1 MLLLNI
7 NYVPEKKIEALGLV
21 KGNVVQ
27 SSHLGKDIMSGL
39 KTVVGGEIAGYT
51 EMLNQARNIALK
63 RMADEAAAHA
73 AVAVIIL

>member
-1 MLLLNI
+1 MLLLSI

-39 KTVVGGEIAGYT
+39 KTVVGGEITGYT
-51 EMLNQARNIALK
+51 RC
-63 RMADEAAAHA
+63 
-73 AVAVIIL
+73 V

>member
-27 SSHLGKDIMSGL
+27 SSHLGKDIMSGI
-39 KTVVGGEIAGYT
+39 KTVVGGEIACYT
-51 EMLNQARNIALK
+51 
-63 RMADEAAAHA
+63 
-73 AVAVIIL
+73 